1 MNPIFYDSEA
11 NFEPELIDTETS
23 PTTVYIR
30 KDIEEKTRTEEETG
44 EVITYYSY
52 KEAKIPKT
60 EYVSYMNDKN
70 QADIEYLYMMGGLD
84 YE

>member
-1 MNPIFYDSEA
+1 MNIIYYDSESMS
-11 NFEPELIDTETS
+11 EPELIDLDSS
-23 PTTVYIR
+23 PTTVFVR

-60 EYVSYMNDKN
+60 EYNAYMNEKN
-70 QADIEYLYMMGGLD
+70 QADIEYLYMMEGFD

>member
-1 MNPIFYDSEA
+1 MNLVYYDSESMS
-11 NFEPELIDTETS
+11 EPELIDLDSS
-23 PTTVYIR
+23 PTTVFVR

-60 EYVSYMNDKN
+60 EYVSYMNEKN
-70 QADIEYLYMMGGLD
+70 QADIEYLYMMEGFG

>member
-1 MNPIFYDSEA
+1 MNLIFYDSEA
-11 NFEPELIDTETS
+11 NFEPETIDVDSS

-30 KDIEEKTRTEEETG
+30 KDIDEKTRTEEETG

-60 EYVSYMNDKN
+60 EYNAYMTEKN
-70 QADIEYLYMMGGLD
+70 QADIEYLYMMEGFD

>member
-1 MNPIFYDSEA
+1 MNLIFYDSEA
-11 NFEPELIDTETS
+11 NFEPVLIDTDSS
-23 PTTVYIR
+23 PTTVYVR

-60 EYVSYMNDKN
+60 EYVSYMNEKN
-70 QADIEYLYMMGGLD
+70 QADIEYLYMMEGFG

>member
-1 MNPIFYDSEA
+1 MNLIFYDSEA
-11 NFEPELIDTETS
+11 NIEPVLIDTDSS
-23 PTTVYIR
+23 PTTVYVR

-60 EYVSYMNDKN
+60 EYVSYMNEKN
-70 QADIEYLYMMGGLD
+70 QADIEYLYMMEGFD

>member
-1 MNPIFYDSEA
+1 MNLVYYDSEA
-11 NFEPELIDTETS
+11 NFEPELVDTDIS

-30 KDIEEKTRTEEETG
+30 KDIEEKTRTDEETG
-44 EVITYYSY
+44 ESHIYYSY
-52 KEAKIPKT
+52 KEAAVPKT
-60 EYVSYMNDKN
+60 EYATYMNDKN